1 MNEEMEQSDENIV
14 ISMETSTEVKK
25 EVFDMNNLNDVFGPE
40 EVVDT
45 TMYVLNYNLN
55 FNVKQLLQICDYY
68 GIAKTMRQQKC
79 NKDEIIMML
88 VDFEASEENSEI
100 VTRRQLLWYYVNEL
114 KNDSFM
120 KKYIFSRDPVVY

>member
-1 MNEEMEQSDENIV
+1 MNEEMQHSEENII
-14 ISMETSTEVKK
+14 ISMDTSIEAKK
-25 EVFDMNNLNDVFGPE
+25 DVFDLNKLKDDFVSE
-40 EVVDT
+40 DIIDT

-88 VDFEASEENSEI
+88 VDFEASEENCEI
-100 VTRRQLLWYYVNEL
+100 VTKRQLLWYYVNEL

-120 KKYIFSRDPVVY
+120 KKYIFF

>member
-14 ISMETSTEVKK
+14 ISMDTSTEVKK
-25 EVFDMNNLNDVFGPE
+25 DVFDMNKMNNDFGSE

-120 KKYIFSRDPVVY
+120 KKYIFF

>member
-14 ISMETSTEVKK
+14 ISMDTSTDVKK
-25 EVFDMNNLNDVFGPE
+25 DVFDMNKLNDVFGPE

-114 KNDSFM
+114 KNDSFV
-120 KKYIFSRDPVVY
+120 KKYIFF

>member
-1 MNEEMEQSDENIV
+1 MNQESEENIV
-14 ISMETSTEVKK
+14 ISMDTSTEVKK
-25 EVFDMNNLNDVFGPE
+25 DVFDMNKLNDDFTPHDII
-40 EVVDT
+40 DT
-45 TMYVLNYNLN
+45 SIYVLNYNLN

-88 VDFEASEENSEI
+88 VDFEASEENCEI
-100 VTRRQLLWYYVNEL
+100 VTKRQLLWYYVNEL

-120 KKYIFSRDPVVY
+120 KKYIFF

>member
-1 MNEEMEQSDENIV
+1 MNEEMQQSDENIV
-14 ISMETSTEVKK
+14 ISMDTSIEVKK
-25 EVFDMNNLNDVFGPE
+25 DVFDLNKLKDDFGSE
-40 EVVDT
+40 DVVDT

-55 FNVKQLLQICDYY
+55 FNKQQLLQICDYY

-88 VDFEASEENSEI
+88 VDFEASEENCEI
-100 VTRRQLLWYYVNEL
+100 VTKRQLFWYYVNEL

-120 KKYIFSRDPVVY
+120 KKYIFF

>member
-1 MNEEMEQSDENIV
+1 MNEEMQQSDENIV
-14 ISMETSTEVKK
+14 ISMDTSIEAKK
-25 EVFDMNNLNDVFGPE
+25 DVFDLNKLKDDFVSE
-40 EVVDT
+40 DIIDT

-88 VDFEASEENSEI
+88 VDFEASEENCEI
-100 VTRRQLLWYYVNEL
+100 VTKRQLLWYYVNEL

-120 KKYIFSRDPVVY
+120 KKYIFF

>member
-1 MNEEMEQSDENIV
+1 MNEEMQQSEENIV
-14 ISMETSTEVKK
+14 ISMDTSTDVKK
-25 EVFDMNNLNDVFGPE
+25 DVFDLNKMNNDFVSE
-40 EVVDT
+40 DIIDT
-45 TMYVLNYNLN
+45 SMYVFNYNLN
-55 FNVKQLLQICDYY
+55 FSVKQLLQICDYY

-88 VDFEASEENSEI
+88 VDFEESEENCEI

-120 KKYIFSRDPVVY
+120 KKYIFF

>member
-1 MNEEMEQSDENIV
+1 MNEEMQQSDENIV
-14 ISMETSTEVKK
+14 ISMDTSIEVKK
-25 EVFDMNNLNDVFGPE
+25 DVFDMNKLNDDFVSE
-40 EVVDT
+40 DIIDT
-45 TMYVLNYNLN
+45 SIYVLNYQLN

-88 VDFEASEENSEI
+88 VDFEASEENCEI
-100 VTRRQLLWYYVNEL
+100 VTKRQLLWYYVNEL

-120 KKYIFSRDPVVY
+120 KKYIFF

>member
-1 MNEEMEQSDENIV
+1 MNDDHSEENIV
-14 ISMETSTEVKK
+14 ISIDTSSDVKR
-25 EVFDMNNLNDVFGPE
+25 EVFDINNFKNDFGLE
-40 EVVDT
+40 DMADT
-45 TMYVLNYNLN
+45 SMYVLNYTLN

-88 VDFEASEENSEI
+88 VDFEASDGNCEI
-100 VTRRQLLWYYVNEL
+100 VTKRQLLWYYVNEL

-120 KKYIFSRDPVVY
+120 KKYVFF

>member
-1 MNEEMEQSDENIV
+1 MNEETEQSDENIV
-14 ISMETSTEVKK
+14 ISMDTSTDIKK
-25 EVFDMNNLNDVFGPE
+25 DVFDMNKLNDVFGPE

-120 KKYIFSRDPVVY
+120 KKYIFF

>member
-14 ISMETSTEVKK
+14 ISMETSAEVKK

-120 KKYIFSRDPVVY
+120 KKYIFF

>member
-1 MNEEMEQSDENIV
+1 MNDHSEENIV
-14 ISMETSTEVKK
+14 ISIDTSSDVKR
-25 EVFDMNNLNDVFGPE
+25 EVFDINNFKNDFGLE
-40 EVVDT
+40 DMADT
-45 TMYVLNYNLN
+45 SMYVLNYTLN

-88 VDFEASEENSEI
+88 VDFEASDGNCEI
-100 VTRRQLLWYYVNEL
+100 VTKRQLLWYYVNEL

-120 KKYIFSRDPVVY
+120 KKYVFF

>member
-1 MNEEMEQSDENIV
+1 MNEEMQQSDENIV
-14 ISMETSTEVKK
+14 ISMDTSIEVKK
-25 EVFDMNNLNDVFGPE
+25 DVFDMNKLNNDFGSE

-45 TMYVLNYNLN
+45 TMYVFNYNLN

-88 VDFEASEENSEI
+88 VDFEASEENCEI
-100 VTRRQLLWYYVNEL
+100 VTKRQLFWYYVNEL

-120 KKYIFSRDPVVY
+120 KKYIFF

>member
-1 MNEEMEQSDENIV
+1 MNEETEQSDENIV
-14 ISMETSTEVKK
+14 ISMDTSTEVKK
-25 EVFDMNNLNDVFGPE
+25 DVFDMNNLNDVFGPE

-120 KKYIFSRDPVVY
+120 KKYIFF

>member
-1 MNEEMEQSDENIV
+1 MNQEFQQSEENIV
-14 ISMETSTEVKK
+14 ISIDTSTEVKK
-25 EVFDMNNLNDVFGPE
+25 EVFDMNNLNDHFGPE

-100 VTRRQLLWYYVNEL
+100 VTKRQLLWYYVNEL

-120 KKYIFSRDPVVY
+120 KKYIFF

>member
-14 ISMETSTEVKK
+14 ISMDTSTEVKK
-25 EVFDMNNLNDVFGPE
+25 EVFNMNNLNDVFGPE

-120 KKYIFSRDPVVY
+120 KKYIFF